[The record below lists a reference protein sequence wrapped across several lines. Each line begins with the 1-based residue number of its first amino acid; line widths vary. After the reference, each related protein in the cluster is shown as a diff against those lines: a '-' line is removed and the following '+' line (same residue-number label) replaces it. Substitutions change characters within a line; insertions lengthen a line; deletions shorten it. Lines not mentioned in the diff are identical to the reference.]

1 MTQLDVPI
9 RNASLRIAFAFTLA
23 ILASAGC
30 SKKQQQGGSGGPTHV
45 TLQMD
50 WFPQTEYGGYYL
62 AKANGYYRDRGLEV
76 TIEPGGPGVPTL
88 ESVALGRAEFGM
100 TDGNDVLVAISRGLP
115 LVIVGA
121 EMQRNPQGI
130 MYHTQHP
137 LDSFDDLREKT
148 IMAGA
153 GSAWVEYLNRSRNL
167 HFDLLP
173 LTEDLT
179 SFIADEKFIR
189 QCFVTQEPYWAE
201 QRGATVGTLLVADS
215 GYDPYRVIF
224 TSREYLEK
232 HRDIVREFLAAT
244 IQGYVEYV
252 GGDSEPAFAALE
264 AVNPLM
270 TRDVMNY
277 SLSAMRRLH
286 LVEGRS
292 EEGEKTGQIRRER
305 IESQIRILSDLGLL
319 GRELTVDEV
328 ADFGIFPLES
338 P

>member
-1 MTQLDVPI
+1 MTQLGVP
-9 RNASLRIAFAFTLA
+9 NSKASLCAALACIVAAIAGV
-23 ILASAGC
+23 GC
-30 SKKQQQGGSGGPTHV
+30 SERQEDRSSPGLTRV
-45 TLQMD
+45 ALQMD

-62 AKANGYYRDRGLEV
+62 AKANGYYRDSGLEV
-76 TIEPGGPGVPTL
+76 ALEPGGPGVPTL
-88 ESVALGRAEFGM
+88 ESVALGRVEFGM

-130 MYHTQHP
+130 MFHARYP
-137 LDSFDDLREKT
+137 LGSFEDLSGKT
-148 IMAGA
+148 LMAGA
-153 GSAWVEYLNRSRNL
+153 GSAWVEYLERSRKL
-167 HFDLLP
+167 QFDLLP

-179 SFIADEKFIR
+179 SFLADEKFIR

-224 TSREYLEK
+224 TSREYLERN
-232 HRDIVREFLAAT
+232 RDVVRDFVAAT
-244 IQGYVEYV
+244 IRGYVEFV
-252 GGDSEPAFAALE
+252 RGDPEPALAALE
-264 AVNPLM
+264 KANPLM

-286 LVEGRS
+286 LIEGRS
-292 EEGEKTGQIRRER
+292 DAGEETGQIRRGR
-305 IESQIRILSDLGLL
+305 IESQIRILSELDLL
-319 GRELTVDEV
+319 GRELTADEV